1 MRVSEYY
8 DLFEFNKVDADAAK
22 AAMNH
27 YNRAQNAAIVPTDE
41 TNPFV
46 GFWNDDNFNA
56 GNPNNIDTVRGKA
69 FSSLTYNNVYIEDDG
84 TINCIPPTVSVPYW
98 SKIIF
103 RNFDYG
109 FGDLDNPNHL
119 HKNWVALGSTTVGT
133 FEFMGDKNP
142 VLHDQFIEHPIPE
155 NITVVYTENDQTV
168 AAEWVAGTK
177 HEYKLWGVDTSTYA
191 KGDQHAYPDGFPL
204 PFRNRN
210 FKGVNG
216 YATGWTGSIFMT
228 NFEKVPLFLK
238 YDEYPSQSKVIFSRC
253 DKTRNPD
260 IEFNFNNQHGQSE
273 PVKLYLSLSA
283 SKSGYDSTTH
293 RRFNTKLTKKELKEL
308 LNSCYWCIEWVYEP
322 ERGN

>member
-8 DLFEFNKVDADAAK
+8 DLFEFNKSNTNVIRGSI
-22 AAMNH
+22 NQ
-27 YNRAQNAAIVPTDE
+27 YVRGFNGAIVPTDE

-46 GFWNDDNFNA
+46 GFWNDDDFNA
-56 GNPNNIDTVRGKA
+56 GNPNNIDTVQGKA
-69 FSSLTYNNVYIEDDG
+69 FSPLTYNNVYIEDDG

-103 RNFDYG
+103 RNFDYS
-109 FGDLDNPNHL
+109 FNNLMNRKLSTKLRMPYAN
-119 HKNWVALGSTTVGT
+119 TTVGSFD
-133 FEFMGDKNP
+133 FENVDNP
-142 VLHDQFIEHPIPE
+142 GHIVNGYRLPVPKFV
-155 NITVVYTENDQTV
+155 NVVYTANDQNKV
-168 AAEWVAGTK
+168 PEWVAGDSHK
-177 HEYKLWGVDTSTYA
+177 YQLWGVDTTTY
-191 KGDQHAYPDGFPL
+191 KEGNPLTYPDNFPL
-204 PFRNRN
+204 PFRDTD
-210 FKGVNG
+210 FTSIWGAETE
-216 YATGWTGSIFMT
+216 ATASIQLT

-283 SKSGYDSTTH
+283 SKSGYDMATH
-293 RRFNTKLTKKELKEL
+293 RRFNTKLTKAELAEL